1 MKYDLFDF
9 WATGMTRAQR
19 AWRIALLIAL
29 VIVLCLDL
37 FVWRP
42 M

>member
-1 MKYDLFDF
+1 MMDPFDF
-9 WATGMTRAQR
+9 TGPGR
-19 AWRIALLIAL
+19 AWRIALLVAI

-42 M
+42 L

>member
-1 MKYDLFDF
+1 MRYDLFDLG
-9 WATGMTRAQR
+9 AGMTRSQR

-29 VIVLCLDL
+29 ITLLCLDL

-42 M
+42 

>member
-1 MKYDLFDF
+1 MKHDPFDF
-9 WATGMTRAQR
+9 CVAGMTPAQR

-29 VIVLCLDL
+29 ITVLCLDL

-42 M
+42 V

>member
-1 MKYDLFDF
+1 MNHDLFDLG
-9 WATGMTRAQR
+9 AGMTCGQR

-29 VIVLCLDL
+29 IIVLCLDL

-42 M
+42 

>member
-1 MKYDLFDF
+1 MKHDPLDFQHDMTWYD
-9 WATGMTRAQR
+9 R
-19 AWRIALLIAL
+19 AWRIALLIAC

-42 M
+42 Q